1 MLHEL
6 PGKKTRL
13 PRKLH
18 QIHGCKIKF
27 RPAAEED
34 QREKVGR
41 QGVETCEKRRDTKND
56 EEGLNEQ
63 GETEEAEKF
72 DKRDRAP

>member
-1 MLHEL
+1 MLREL

-18 QIHGCKIKF
+18 QIQGCKRQF
-27 RPAAEED
+27 RPAAAEN

-63 GETEEAEKF
+63 GETEEVKEP
-72 DKRDRAP
+72 DKRS

>member
-1 MLHEL
+1 MLREL

-18 QIHGCKIKF
+18 QIQGCKRQF
-27 RPAAEED
+27 RPAAAEN

-56 EEGLNEQ
+56 EEGLN
-63 GETEEAEKF
+63 G
-72 DKRDRAP
+72 

>member
-1 MLHEL
+1 MLREL

-18 QIHGCKIKF
+18 QIQGCKRQF
-27 RPAAEED
+27 RLAAAEN

-63 GETEEAEKF
+63 GETEEVKEP
-72 DKRDRAP
+72 DKRS

>member
-18 QIHGCKIKF
+18 QIQGCKRQF
-27 RPAAEED
+27 RPAAAEN

-41 QGVETCEKRRDTKND
+41 QGVETCEKQRDTKND

-63 GETEEAEKF
+63 GETEEVKEP
-72 DKRDRAP
+72 DKRS

>member
-18 QIHGCKIKF
+18 QIQGCKRQF
-27 RPAAEED
+27 RPAAAEN

-63 GETEEAEKF
+63 GETEEVKEP
-72 DKRDRAP
+72 DKRS

>member
-6 PGKKTRL
+6 PAENTRL
-13 PRKLH
+13 PRELH
-18 QIHGCKIKF
+18 QIQGCKRQF
-27 RPAAEED
+27 RPAVAEN

-63 GETEEAEKF
+63 GETEEVKEP
-72 DKRDRAP
+72 DKRS

>member
-6 PGKKTRL
+6 PGENTRL
-13 PRKLH
+13 PRELH
-18 QIHGCKIKF
+18 QIQGCKRQF
-27 RPAAEED
+27 RPAAAEN

>member
-1 MLHEL
+1 M
-6 PGKKTRL
+6 
-13 PRKLH
+13 
-18 QIHGCKIKF
+18 
-27 RPAAEED
+27 
-34 QREKVGR
+34 GR

>member
-18 QIHGCKIKF
+18 QIQGCKRQF
-27 RPAAEED
+27 RPAAAEN

-56 EEGLNEQ
+56 EKGLNEQ
-63 GETEEAEKF
+63 GETEEVKEP
-72 DKRDRAP
+72 DKRS

>member
-6 PGKKTRL
+6 PAENTRL

-18 QIHGCKIKF
+18 QIQGCKRQF
-27 RPAAEED
+27 RPAAEN

-63 GETEEAEKF
+63 GETEEVKEP
-72 DKRDRAP
+72 DKRS